1 MTTAQDIIEQLNL
14 SPHPEGGYYRRTYCH
29 DKGASGRAYASS
41 IYYLIEQKSFA
52 LWHRVDADE
61 LWFWH
66 AGAPAVIETGIST
79 KADESHIM
87 GMNLAAGEKPQLV
100 IHGNTWQRI
109 RSTGDWTLFSSVVS
123 PEFTF
128 ETLDLH
134 IESRPADK

>member
-1 MTTAQDIIEQLNL
+1 MTTAQEIVEKLDLA
-14 SPHPEGGYYRRTYCH
+14 PHPEGGYYRRTYRH
-29 DKGASGRAYASS
+29 EDGVSGRAFASS

-66 AGAPAVIETGIST
+66 AGAPAVIETGADT
-79 KADESHIM
+79 KADETHTMSM
-87 GMNLAAGEKPQLV
+87 DLAAGHKPQLV

-134 IESRPADK
+134 IEGRPADT

>member
-1 MTTAQDIIEQLNL
+1 M
-14 SPHPEGGYYRRTYCH
+14 
-29 DKGASGRAYASS
+29 
-41 IYYLIEQKSFA
+41 
-52 LWHRVDADE
+52 DADE

-66 AGAPAVIETGIST
+66 GGAPAIIEMGANTV
-79 KADESHIM
+79 ADESHTM
-87 GMNLAAGEKPQLV
+87 GMDVVAGHKPQLV
-100 IHGNTWQRI
+100 IPGNTWQRI